1 MGPWQQGE
9 AGEHVDEGADPASV
23 EPYEGLHVALADA
36 LAHPDAVV
44 VVLLDADAAVA
55 AVVRARA
62 HPDVANV
69 AVDIVRVNGLGVHG
83 ARAATH
89 DDAWVA
95 ERREPEQHRAHRAEP
110 VEDGAKDGVPPHG
123 RAILRE
129 GVHHGQDHAL
139 RKNRACPV
147 RTRREQRPLGRAH
160 EHVVVPETLQAGA
173 GKAAE
178 AASGSFDLLCGR
190 RWRRGTDDAVAD
202 ATLTLQRRKRKYV
215 VSCQGLGD
223 GNTPSWPG
231 ARGTKASKHETQ
243 RSTRHEAQRST
254 TLTAGASQQR
264 LALHALQ
271 AILRRPGSLGVTAPR
286 SHLVA
291 PEALRRRPPPV
302 AHGWG
307 GGGGGMQAR
316 TGQEMVFRIR
326 MPPPQQL

>member
-23 EPYEGLHVALADA
+23 EPYEGLHVAWGGARMVSATREHENKRTRENEMQKKKKKDTREAGTAILQSPPQAGSRSLPFTALTLADA

-139 RKNRACPV
+139 RKNRAW
-147 RTRREQRPLGRAH
+147 
-160 EHVVVPETLQAGA
+160 
-173 GKAAE
+173 
-178 AASGSFDLLCGR
+178 D
-190 RWRRGTDDAVAD
+190 
-202 ATLTLQRRKRKYV
+202 
-215 VSCQGLGD
+215 
-223 GNTPSWPG
+223 
-231 ARGTKASKHETQ
+231 
-243 RSTRHEAQRST
+243 
-254 TLTAGASQQR
+254 
-264 LALHALQ
+264 
-271 AILRRPGSLGVTAPR
+271 
-286 SHLVA
+286 
-291 PEALRRRPPPV
+291 
-302 AHGWG
+302 G
-307 GGGGGMQAR
+307 GGACCHG
-316 TGQEMVFRIR
+316 VCH
-326 MPPPQQL
+326 